1 MGIDPAN
8 CLDILPGW
16 EGAGDTTKNIITGE
30 SKVLGSR
37 TTFNKNNL
45 RTELISASETN
56 PGILDV
62 RTSEFA
68 TKNLTLRFD
77 LNVLY
82 VNSNF
87 YNIGG
92 ISTAGYGDYRFQIRT
107 VNTETTVFSHRI
119 TGSSLKNIHIC
130 SNSALRA
137 ANSITATYDGSWLRA
152 YLDRDL
158 IYSENSPGEV
168 DVSGTCY
175 LSIGQQAN
183 RASRTLSMDLYCFS
197 YFSQTL
203 SPAQIAQ
210 LHETPYALLMPVSR
224 PFIFDMAGGIEKIEN
239 ITSVINSEASVL
251 DRQNYIDNLQ
261 SNLLS
266 QSTLSDLKLFLE
278 SLVTQGYSETSVI
291 DLAGY
296 IESIVSH
303 TESISTVSEIQNF
316 IENLLTQGLST
327 TEVEE
332 ILENIETL
340 LSTVN
345 SFTFVSDKQN
355 YKDNISDILNSDS
368 TIRDFQTYRNI
379 LLSEIE
385 GFSEISDFQ
394 SYVELLQS
402 KVDIT
407 TFVSELQE
415 FVERLVSQGYSYSQ
429 VIELLDD
436 SENLISALIS
446 ISNVADSQNYL
457 DFLETRATII
467 TSISDI
473 QNYIDTLL
481 TRGVS
486 ISNVQDLLNV
496 VEIITSE
503 FSSSSFVSDFK
514 LLVENL
520 ISVGVSLSEV
530 TDEFFIAYIESLQS
544 ILSGETNVFDIK
556 EVIEN
561 ILSVLSSDINIS
573 DFQQFSENL
582 ESHLVNIS
590 NIKEVQNYVDSLLT
604 QGLSVSEV
612 NSFITDLTIRSIN
625 AIFSLSTPSM
635 KFEMK
640 ESGSMKFK
648 FIYK

>member
-1 MGIDPAN
+1 MWGPPDAVQFAVRQNAERMGIDPAN

-92 ISTAGYGDYRFQIRT
+92 ISTAGYDDYRFQIRT
-107 VNTETTVFSHRI
+107 SNTDTTVFSHRI

-224 PFIFDMAGGIEKIEN
+224 PFIFDMAGGGGLAAPTL
-239 ITSVINSEASVL
+239 TSPAQFSTQSQPVTLEWQAVTGATKY
-251 DRQNYIDNLQ
+251 QVQVAEDNLFTTPVVDQ
-261 SNLLS
+261 IVTGGT
-266 QSTLSDLKLFLE
+266 TLGVD
-278 SLVTQGYSETSVI
+278 G
-291 DLAGY
+291 LATN
-296 IESIVSH
+296 
-303 TESISTVSEIQNF
+303 TEHFWRVRA
-316 IENLLTQGLST
+316 G
-327 TEVEE
+327 
-332 ILENIETL
+332 
-340 LSTVN
+340 
-345 SFTFVSDKQN
+345 D
-355 YKDNISDILNSDS
+355 DN
-368 TIRDFQTYRNI
+368 
-379 LLSEIE
+379 
-385 GFSEISDFQ
+385 
-394 SYVELLQS
+394 
-402 KVDIT
+402 
-407 TFVSELQE
+407 
-415 FVERLVSQGYSYSQ
+415 
-429 VIELLDD
+429 
-436 SENLISALIS
+436 
-446 ISNVADSQNYL
+446 
-457 DFLETRATII
+457 
-467 TSISDI
+467 
-473 QNYIDTLL
+473 
-481 TRGVS
+481 
-486 ISNVQDLLNV
+486 
-496 VEIITSE
+496 
-503 FSSSSFVSDFK
+503 
-514 LLVENL
+514 
-520 ISVGVSLSEV
+520 
-530 TDEFFIAYIESLQS
+530 
-544 ILSGETNVFDIK
+544 
-556 EVIEN
+556 
-561 ILSVLSSDINIS
+561 
-573 DFQQFSENL
+573 
-582 ESHLVNIS
+582 
-590 NIKEVQNYVDSLLT
+590 
-604 QGLSVSEV
+604 
-612 NSFITDLTIRSIN
+612 
-625 AIFSLSTPSM
+625 
-635 KFEMK
+635 
-640 ESGSMKFK
+640 
-648 FIYK
+648 